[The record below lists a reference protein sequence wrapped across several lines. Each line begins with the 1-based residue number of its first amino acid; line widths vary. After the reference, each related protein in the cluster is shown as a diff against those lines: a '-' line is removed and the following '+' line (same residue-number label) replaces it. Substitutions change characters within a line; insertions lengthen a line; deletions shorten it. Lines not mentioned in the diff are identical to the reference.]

1 MKHILP
7 ISSSYVSSWG
17 IWEAVRE
24 LIQNAADEAQER
36 PEHAMSVEHVD
47 GWLHISNKGADL
59 GIQAL
64 LIGGSDKA
72 GKRGLRGQHGE
83 GLDLALLCAA
93 RADVEVR
100 VSTKTEVWT
109 PSIEYTKEYGARC
122 LVVSTRKHTKP
133 RDGVK
138 VSMHIDKDSWE
149 SMRSKFLFLD
159 PPKEK
164 IEADGGT
171 LILDANR
178 KGMIYVKGIYVMTGH
193 NTAFGFDLSNVTLDR
208 DRRVIGSFDLQWACS
223 RIVRDALSRNPDT
236 YVEPVMELLE
246 RNSDDVR
253 FLHSHLEAGGDA
265 RKSLAKA
272 FIAKHGDGAMA
283 VQSLAESQQLAHFG
297 VKGVVVNEAMASV
310 LSSELG
316 NYSDAAARLR
326 QQPTALYGWGDLTD
340 AEKAVYEDGM
350 KRMAPVAGEHMAE
363 KCALKICE
371 FADST
376 IKGTCCLGTGEIH
389 VSRDQLGNVFDLIE
403 VMVHELA
410 HAVSMAGDG
419 HASHI
424 RTIEGIWRKL
434 YEHASAPK
442 AELG

>member
-1 MKHILP
+1 
-7 ISSSYVSSWG
+7 
-17 IWEAVRE
+17 VRE

-36 PEHAMSVEHVD
+36 PENEMTVEHLD
-47 GWLHISNKGADL
+47 GWLHIANKGADL

-93 RADVEVR
+93 RAGVEVR

-109 PSIEYTKEYGARC
+109 PCVEYAKEYGARC

-138 VSMHIDKDSWE
+138 ISMHIDKDAWE

-159 PPKEK
+159 PPREK
-164 IEADGGT
+164 IEADGGS
-171 LILDANR
+171 LILDPDR

-223 RIVRDALSRNPDT
+223 RIVRDALARNPDAYT
-236 YVEPVMELLE
+236 EPVMELLE

-253 FLHSHLEAGGDA
+253 FLHSHLETGGDA

-272 FIAKHGDGAMA
+272 FIAKHGEGALA
-283 VQSLAESQQLAHFG
+283 VQSIAESQQLAHLG
-297 VKGVVVNEAMASV
+297 IKGVVVNEATANV
-310 LSSELG
+310 LASELG
-316 NYSDAAARLR
+316 NYSETAARLR
-326 QQPTALYGWGDLTD
+326 QQPTALYGWDDLTD
-340 AEKAVYEDGM
+340 VEKSVYEDGM
-350 KRMAPVAGEHMAE
+350 KRMESVAGEHMAE
-363 KCALKICE
+363 RCALKVCD
-371 FADST
+371 FADDT
-376 IKGTCCLGTGEIH
+376 IKGTCNLVTGEIH
-389 VSRDQLGNVFDLIE
+389 VARSCMGNVFDLVEI
-403 VMVHELA
+403 MVHELA

-419 HASHI
+419 HMNHI

-434 YEHASAPK
+434 YERATSNGASVPAR
-442 AELG
+442 ELQ

>member
-1 MKHILP
+1 
-7 ISSSYVSSWG
+7 VSSWG

-36 PEHAMSVEHVD
+36 PEHVMTVEHVD
-47 GWLHISNKGADL
+47 GWLHIANKGADL

-93 RADVEVR
+93 RAGVEVR
-100 VSTKTEVWT
+100 VSTKTDVWT
-109 PSIEYTKEYGARC
+109 PCAEYAEQYGARC
-122 LVVSTRKHTKP
+122 LVVNTRKHVKP

-138 VSMHIDKDSWE
+138 ISIHIDKDSWE

-159 PPKEK
+159 PPKEQ
-164 IEADGGT
+164 IESDSGT

-193 NTAFGFDLSNVTLDR
+193 NTSFGFDLRDVTLDR

-223 RIVRDALSRNPDT
+223 RIIQNALSRNPDT
-236 YVEPVMELLE
+236 YTEPVMNLLE
-246 RNSDDVR
+246 QGSDDVR
-253 FLHSHLEAGGDA
+253 FLHSHLETGGEA

-272 FIAKHGDGAMA
+272 FRARHGEDAMA

-297 VKGVVVNEAMASV
+297 VKGVVVNEATANV
-310 LSSELG
+310 LASELG
-316 NYSDAAARLR
+316 SYSDAAARLR
-326 QQPTALYGWGDLTD
+326 QRPTALYGWDDLTD
-340 AEKAVYEDGM
+340 AEKAVYEDGVR
-350 KRMAPVAGEHMAE
+350 RMAPVAGEHMAE
-363 KCALKICE
+363 ACKLKVCD
-371 FADST
+371 FADKS
-376 IKGTCCLGTGEIH
+376 IEGTCDLATSEIH
-389 VSRDQLGNVFDLIE
+389 VSRRCMGNVFDLVE

-410 HAVSMAGDG
+410 HAVSSANDG
-419 HASHI
+419 TVGHI
-424 RTIEGIWRKL
+424 RAIERIWRKL

-442 AELG
+442 TEPG